1 MAAEFV
7 FILAHEKRRDLGMK
21 KWSFLVLMASMI
33 LLLAACGSKEESK
46 TETTDAKPAA
56 AEKMTI
62 EHKYGEVEI
71 DKNPEKVVV
80 FDFGILD
87 TLDEL
92 GVEVTG
98 VPQASIPAYLEK
110 YAGEGY
116 TNVGSLKEPDFEAIH
131 AMQPDVIFITTRQAE
146 LYEQFAEI
154 APTVY
159 VELDYTKYMESFEKN
174 MNLVGEIFD
183 KKDEV
188 ASAVEEIK
196 ASVEEVNKKASA
208 LDKKGLIV
216 LANEGKVS
224 AYGPSSRFGVI
235 HDVFGFGAADE
246 KIEVSTHGQSITMEY
261 IMETNPDVLFVI
273 DRNTAVGGEAGAE
286 KVIENELVKKTTAF
300 KENKIIYLD
309 PDAWYLSGGGLQSV
323 KLMAEE
329 IEAAL

>member
-196 ASVEEVNKKASA
+196 ATVEEVNKKASA

-300 KENKIIYLD
+300 KEDKIIYLD

-329 IEAAL
+329 IEASL

>member
-1 MAAEFV
+1 
-7 FILAHEKRRDLGMK
+7 MK
-21 KWSFLVLMASMI
+21 KWSFLVLMVSMI

-98 VPQASIPAYLEK
+98 VPQTAVPAYLEK

-196 ASVEEVNKKASA
+196 ATVEEVNKKASG

-300 KENKIIYLD
+300 KENKIIYLN
-309 PDAWYLSGGGLQSV
+309 PDTWYLSGGGLKSV
-323 KLMAEE
+323 KIMAEE
-329 IEAAL
+329 IEAAI

>member
-1 MAAEFV
+1 
-7 FILAHEKRRDLGMK
+7 MK
-21 KWSFLVLMASMI
+21 KWSFLVIMFSMI
-33 LLLAACGSKEESK
+33 LVLAACGGAKEESK
-46 TETTDAKPAA
+46 TKSAGTETAK
-56 AEKMTI
+56 AEKITI
-62 EHKYGEVEI
+62 EHKYGEAVI

-98 VPQASIPAYLEK
+98 VPQTTIPAYLEK
-110 YAGEGY
+110 YAGEKY

-131 AMQPDVIFITTRQAE
+131 AMQPDVIFISTRQAE

-196 ASVEEVNKKASA
+196 ASVEDLNKKASG

-246 KIEVSTHGQSITMEY
+246 KIEVSTHGQSITFEY

-273 DRNTAVGGEAGAE
+273 DRNSAVGGEAGAE

-300 KENKIIYLD
+300 KEDKVIYLD

-323 KLMAEE
+323 KMMAEE

>member
-196 ASVEEVNKKASA
+196 ATVEEVNKKASA

-329 IEAAL
+329 IEAVL

>member
-1 MAAEFV
+1 
-7 FILAHEKRRDLGMK
+7 MK
-21 KWSFLVLMASMI
+21 KWSFLVVMVAMI
-33 LLLAACGSKEESK
+33 LMLAACGGAKEESK
-46 TETTDAKPAA
+46 TESTGSKTASE
-56 AEKMTI
+56 EKLTI
-62 EHKYGEVEI
+62 EHKYGEAVI

-98 VPQASIPAYLEK
+98 VPQTTIPAYLEK
-110 YAGEGY
+110 YADKKY

-131 AMQPDVIFITTRQAE
+131 AMQPDVIFISTRQAE

-183 KKDEV
+183 KKEEV
-188 ASAVEEIK
+188 ASSVEEIK
-196 ASVEEVNKKASA
+196 ASVEKLNKEASA
-208 LDKKGLIV
+208 LDKKALIV

-273 DRNTAVGGEAGAE
+273 DRNSAVGGEAGAE

-323 KLMAEE
+323 KMMTEE
-329 IEAAL
+329 IEASL

>member
-1 MAAEFV
+1 
-7 FILAHEKRRDLGMK
+7 MK
-21 KWSFLVLMASMI
+21 KWSFLVVMFSMI
-33 LLLAACGSKEESK
+33 FLLAACGGAKEDSKSESTGSK
-46 TETTDAKPAA
+46 TAA
-56 AEKMTI
+56 DEKLTI
-62 EHKYGEVEI
+62 EHKFGEAVI
-71 DKNPEKVVV
+71 DKNPKKVVV

-87 TLDEL
+87 TLDKL

-98 VPQASIPAYLEK
+98 VPQTTVPAYLEK
-110 YAGEGY
+110 YADKKY

-131 AMQPDVIFITTRQAE
+131 AMQPDVIFISTRQAE

-188 ASAVEEIK
+188 ASAVGEIK
-196 ASVEEVNKKASA
+196 ASVEGLNKKASA
-208 LDKKGLIV
+208 LNKNALIV

-246 KIEVSTHGQSITMEY
+246 KIEVSTHGQSITFEY

-273 DRNTAVGGEAGAE
+273 DRNTAVGGQAGAE

-300 KENKIIYLD
+300 KDNKIIYLD

-323 KLMAEE
+323 KMMAEE